1 MSEGTEARRYLRRHH
16 SGMLATLS
24 KRLGGYPFGSVV
36 PFVLDHDAQPA
47 ILVSRLA
54 EHTKNMAADP
64 RASLLVHDVAEDV
77 QTGRATDRRRRRRA
91 LSRTRQRSPPATCAI
106 SPTRKASSSWAI
118 SRSGASRA
126 VFVRHIAGFG
136 AIRSITPQRFA
147 PPENRLAD
155 TEDEIVAHMNADH
168 GDALRGYCRH
178 ATGAEPSSAALIGI
192 DCDGLDVRADGA
204 LVRIEFDAPVT
215 NAGEARAALAAL
227 ARRVRGE

>member
-16 SGMLATLS
+16 AGVLATLS
-24 KRLGGYPFGSVV
+24 KRLSGYPFGSVV
-36 PFVLDHDAQPA
+36 PFVLDHLAQPV

-77 QTGRATDRRRRRRA
+77 QTAARLTVVGDAE
-91 LSRTRQRSPPATCAI
+91 AI
-106 SPTRKASSSWAI
+106 ADPTTIAARYLRYFPEAQGLLELGDFSFW
-118 SRSGASRA
+118 RLRA

-136 AIRSITPQRFA
+136 AIRSITPQSFA
-147 PPENRLAD
+147 PPENRLAEA
-155 TEDEIVAHMNADH
+155 EDEIVAHMNADH
-168 GDALRGYCRH
+168 GNALRGYCRH
-178 ATGAEPSSAALIGI
+178 ATGAEPSSAALIGV
-192 DCDGLDVRADGA
+192 DCDGLDVRADGS

-215 NAGEARAALAAL
+215 NAGKAREALAAL